1 MPDPAQRE
9 LGLFPLGMVLLP
21 GERVPLHVF
30 EPRYRALVADCTL
43 GSRPFVLSLATED
56 GVARVGCTAHPETL
70 LRRFADGRMN
80 IIALGG
86 ERVEI
91 VAQTDGQL
99 YLTAQVQPLPDL
111 DEAVDP
117 TVAAAV
123 TERFRRLAETVAGA
137 GRDPDTTAGVS
148 LSYAVAGALE
158 LDAVTKQRLLESRS
172 EPERLSLVQTLLDTA
187 LDGLDRREVAA
198 ERASTNGKVT
208 LQ

>member
-1 MPDPAQRE
+1 MPNPAQRD

-21 GERVPLHVF
+21 GERVPLHIF
-30 EPRYRALVADCTL
+30 EPRYRALIADCTL
-43 GSRPFVLSLATED
+43 ASRPFVLSLATED
-56 GVARVGCTAHPETL
+56 GVARIGCTAQPDAL

-80 IIALGG
+80 IVVVGG

-91 VAQTDGQL
+91 VAQTDGEL
-99 YLTAQVQPLPDL
+99 YLTARVRPLPDA
-111 DEAVDP
+111 DETVDP
-117 TVAAAV
+117 VVGAAV

-137 GRDPDTTAGVS
+137 AREPDIAPGVP

-187 LDGLDRREVAA
+187 LDGLDRREAAA
-198 ERASTNGKVT
+198 ERAATNGKVT